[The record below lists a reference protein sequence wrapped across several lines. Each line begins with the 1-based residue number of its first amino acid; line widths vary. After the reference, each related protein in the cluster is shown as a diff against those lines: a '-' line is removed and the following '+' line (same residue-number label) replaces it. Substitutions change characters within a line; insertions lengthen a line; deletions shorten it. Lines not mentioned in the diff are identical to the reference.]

1 MTTPNQPDWD
11 KLAEKFDLFLPHI
24 APVGEALLDA
34 LQVKPGDKII
44 DLASGT
50 GEPALS
56 LAQRTPHAQV
66 IGTDAAAGMV
76 KAAQN
81 KLKGTGISNLEFTT
95 MPAEQLEFD
104 NASFDQAICR
114 FGVMLFENPLQGAK
128 EMFRVLKPGGQ
139 FALAVWSTAETMTT
153 MNWAYQVFKDR
164 LEEKDH
170 PALAKVTS
178 MGEAGVLETLLQ
190 QAGFKNFNIEAK
202 QFNYQFNSFDEY
214 WDLIEASDIM
224 KQQFDA
230 LPQDQRLE
238 VRDEVARFASEFQ
251 SSNGLVIPHE
261 YLLATGIK

>member
-1 MTTPNQPDWD
+1 MTNQNQPDWD

-24 APVGEALLDA
+24 APVGEALLTA
-34 LQVKPGDKII
+34 LEVNPGDKII

-56 LAQRTPHAQV
+56 LAKRNPHAQV

-76 KAAQN
+76 RAAQN
-81 KLKGTGISNLEFTT
+81 KLKAAHLDNLEFTC
-95 MPAEQLEFD
+95 MAAEQLEFD
-104 NASFDQAICR
+104 DASFDKAICR
-114 FGVMLFENPLQGAK
+114 FGLMLFEDPLQGAK

-153 MNWAYQVFKDR
+153 MHWAYQVFKER
-164 LEEKDH
+164 LEEQDH

-178 MGEAGVLETLLQ
+178 LGKAGVLEALLQ
-190 QAGFKNFNIEAK
+190 QAGFENFKTERK
-202 QFNYQFNSFDEY
+202 LFNYQFQSFTEY

-230 LPQDQRLE
+230 LPQGERE
-238 VRDEVARFASEFQ
+238 NVRNEVARFASDFQ
-251 SSNGLVIPHE
+251 TSNGLIIPHE